1 MRVWQLAWRYLWS
14 KPLTAGLNLLLLSLG
29 LAAMGLVLLAQDRI
43 EHAFDRD
50 LAGIDAVVGAK
61 GSPVQLILS
70 GVFHIDTPTGNVS
83 LADVQALARR
93 PFIGQ
98 VIPLSLGDN
107 LQGYRIV
114 GTTPDYPAH
123 YAAALAQGR
132 WWSAPMEAVVG
143 ASVARATGLAE
154 GQAFMGSHGLAVGG
168 HAHQGSPYTVVG
180 VMAPCQCVLDRL
192 VLTGLVSVWN
202 VHEGLRPGE
211 FESLDAEDRAAIE
224 AEREVTLALVRYSS
238 PMAAT
243 QFPRYV
249 NTQTPMQAAAPAV
262 EVARLLA
269 LVSVGTRLVQGMG
282 VVLLAVAGLSV
293 FIALWGAVRE
303 RRADMA
309 LLRLLGA
316 PAGRIGALVLWESL
330 WLALLAGALGLA
342 LAQGL
347 MALMTRWW
355 LADTGWAVSGA
366 AWPPALLAVP
376 GAALIVALFAAVVP
390 VVAAYRADVAD
401 TLTSR

>member
-1 MRVWQLAWRYLWS
+1 MNGMTLAWRYLWS
-14 KPLTAGLNLLLLSLG
+14 RPLAAVLNLLLLSLG

-293 FIALWGAVRE
+293 FIALWSAVRE

-316 PAGRIGALVLWESL
+316 PAGRISALVLWESL

-376 GAALIVALFAAVVP
+376 GAALTVALFAAVVP

>member
-1 MRVWQLAWRYLWS
+1 MKVWSLAWRYLWS

-168 HAHQGSPYTVVG
+168 HAHQGSPYNVVG

-293 FIALWGAVRE
+293 FIALWSAVRE

-376 GAALIVALFAAVVP
+376 GAALIVALIAAVVP

>member
-1 MRVWQLAWRYLWS
+1 MRVWSLAWRYLWS
-14 KPLTAGLNLLLLSLG
+14 KPLTAGLNLLLLSFG

-83 LADVQALARR
+83 LADVQALARQ

-132 WWSAPMEAVVG
+132 WWSAPMEAVLG
-143 ASVARATGLAE
+143 AAVSAATGLAE

-168 HAHQGSPYTVVG
+168 HAHQGTPYAVVG

-192 VLTGLVSVWN
+192 VVTGLDSVWN

-224 AEREVTLALVRYSS
+224 AEREVTLALVRYRS

-243 QFPRYV
+243 QFPRFV

-282 VVLLAVAGLSV
+282 AVLLAVAGLSV

-316 PAGRIGALVLWESL
+316 PAGRIGALVLCESL

-347 MALMTRWW
+347 MALLTRWW

-366 AWPPALLAVP
+366 VWPPALLAVP
-376 GAALIVALFAAVVP
+376 GAALTVALIAAVVP

>member
-132 WWSAPMEAVVG
+132 WWSAPMESVVG

-293 FIALWGAVRE
+293 FIALWSAVRE

>member
-293 FIALWGAVRE
+293 FIALWSAVRE

-376 GAALIVALFAAVVP
+376 GAALTVALFAAVVP

>member
-1 MRVWQLAWRYLWS
+1 MRVWSLAWRYLWS

-61 GSPVQLILS
+61 GGPVQLILS

-83 LADVQALARR
+83 LADVQALAKQ

-132 WWSAPMEAVVG
+132 WWSAPMQAVLG
-143 ASVARATGLAE
+143 ASVAQATGLAV
-154 GQAFMGSHGLAVGG
+154 GQAFVGSHGLAAGG
-168 HAHQGSPYTVVG
+168 HAHQGTPYTVVG

-192 VLTGLVSVWN
+192 VLTGLAAVWN

-238 PMAAT
+238 PVAAT

-282 VVLLAVAGLSV
+282 AVLLAVAGLSV

-316 PAGRIGALVLWESL
+316 PAGRIGALVLCESL
-330 WLALLAGALGLA
+330 WLALLAGLLGLA

-347 MALMTRWW
+347 MALLTQWW

-376 GAALIVALFAAVVP
+376 GAALIVALIAASVP
-390 VVAAYRADVAD
+390 VIAAYRADVAE

>member
-1 MRVWQLAWRYLWS
+1 
-14 KPLTAGLNLLLLSLG
+14 
-29 LAAMGLVLLAQDRI
+29 
-43 EHAFDRD
+43 
-50 LAGIDAVVGAK
+50 
-61 GSPVQLILS
+61 
-70 GVFHIDTPTGNVS
+70 
-83 LADVQALARR
+83 
-93 PFIGQ
+93 
-98 VIPLSLGDN
+98 
-107 LQGYRIV
+107 
-114 GTTPDYPAH
+114 
-123 YAAALAQGR
+123 
-132 WWSAPMEAVVG
+132 
-143 ASVARATGLAE
+143 
-154 GQAFMGSHGLAVGG
+154 
-168 HAHQGSPYTVVG
+168 

-376 GAALIVALFAAVVP
+376 GAALIVALIAAVVP

>member
-1 MRVWQLAWRYLWS
+1 MRVWSLAWRYLWS
-14 KPLTAGLNLLLLSLG
+14 RPLTAALNLLLLSLG

-70 GVFHIDTPTGNVS
+70 GVFHIDSPTGNVN
-83 LADVQALARR
+83 LVEVQALTQQ

-107 LQGYRIV
+107 LKGYRIV
-114 GTTPDYPAH
+114 GTVPDYPAH
-123 YAAALAQGR
+123 YAATLSQGR
-132 WWSAPMEAVVG
+132 WWSAPMEAVLG
-143 ASVARATGLAE
+143 ASVAEVTGLAE
-154 GQAFMGSHGLAVGG
+154 GG
-168 HAHQGSPYTVVG
+168 HAHQGTPYTVVG
-180 VMAPCQCVLDRL
+180 RMAPCQCVLDRL
-192 VLTGLVSVWN
+192 VLTGLASVWN

-211 FESLDAEDRAAIE
+211 FESLDAEERAAIE

-238 PMAAT
+238 PVAAT

-249 NTQTPMQAAAPAV
+249 NTRTPMQAAAPAV

-269 LVSVGTRLVQGMG
+269 LVSVGTRMVQGMG
-282 VVLLAVAGLSV
+282 AVLLAVAGLSV

-303 RRADMA
+303 RRADLA

-316 PAGRIGALVLWESL
+316 PAGRMGALVLCESL
-330 WLALLAGALGLA
+330 WLALLAGLLGLA

-347 MALMTRWW
+347 MTLLTRWW

-376 GAALIVALFAAVVP
+376 GAALMVALIAAVVP
-390 VVAAYRADVAD
+390 VVTAYRANVAD

>member
-376 GAALIVALFAAVVP
+376 GAALIVALIAAVVP

>member
-1 MRVWQLAWRYLWS
+1 MRVWSLAWRYLWS

-29 LAAMGLVLLAQDRI
+29 LAAMGLVLLVQDRI

-83 LADVQALARR
+83 LADVQALAKQ

-132 WWSAPMEAVVG
+132 WWSAPMEAVLG
-143 ASVARATGLAE
+143 ASVAKATGLAV
-154 GQAFMGSHGLAVGG
+154 GQTFVGSHGLAAGG
-168 HAHQGSPYTVVG
+168 HAHQGTPYTVVG

-192 VLTGLVSVWN
+192 VLTGLASVWN
-202 VHEGLRPGE
+202 VHEGLQPGE

-238 PMAAT
+238 PVAAT

-249 NTQTPMQAAAPAV
+249 NTQTQMQAAAPAV

-282 VVLLAVAGLSV
+282 AVLLAVAGLSV

-316 PAGRIGALVLWESL
+316 PAGRIGALVLCESL
-330 WLALLAGALGLA
+330 WLALLAGLLGLA

-347 MALMTRWW
+347 MALLTQWW
-355 LADTGWAVSGA
+355 LSDTGWAVSGA

-376 GAALIVALFAAVVP
+376 GAALIVALIAASVP
-390 VVAAYRADVAD
+390 VIAAYRADVAD